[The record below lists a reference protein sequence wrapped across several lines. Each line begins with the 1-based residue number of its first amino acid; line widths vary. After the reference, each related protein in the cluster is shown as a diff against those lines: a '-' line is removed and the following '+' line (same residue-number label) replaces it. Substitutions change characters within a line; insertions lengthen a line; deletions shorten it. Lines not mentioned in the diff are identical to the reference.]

1 MIDSSSES
9 EIISGL
15 RDGDRQAW
23 ESLCETFED
32 RLWRHISRLIGND
45 HAAVCDVF
53 QETLMAVARSGRSIS
68 SDTKLW
74 PWLAKIGHNQAALF
88 WRVRYRNKR
97 IESAQVIHESPPTTD
112 NDPAAAL
119 MQQETNLLIR
129 RLLIEM
135 DAEYASVLTAKYIE
149 GLSVAQIVELF
160 GGTTESVRS
169 RLARAR
175 KDFRNRYQRAVE

>member
-1 MIDSSSES
+1 MIDSQSES
-9 EIISGL
+9 EIVSGL
-15 RDGDRQAW
+15 RDGDRKAW
-23 ESLCETFED
+23 DALCQTFED
-32 RLWRHISRLIGND
+32 RLWRHISRLVGKD

-88 WRVRYRNKR
+88 WRIRYRDKR
-97 IESAQVIHESPPTTD
+97 FEQTQEAQPNGNNS
-112 NDPAAAL
+112 DPAAAL
-119 MQQETNLLIR
+119 IQQETNMLIR
-129 RLLIEM
+129 RLLTEM
-135 DAEYASVLTAKYIE
+135 DADYAVVLTAKYIE
-149 GLSVAQIVELF
+149 GMSVAQIVELF

-175 KDFRNRYQRAVE
+175 KEFRQRYERAVD